1 MNAALG
7 EASIDLEPDRSRQ
20 FSLLLIEAVKV
31 FCSEFESCGDMEQVS
46 GLCGLIEGSLV
57 LLDVRDHVRRP
68 PLLHPVMDSL
78 GYAPLARHLGT

>member
-1 MNAALG
+1 MRPLVRPQLTLSSTA
-7 EASIDLEPDRSRQ
+7 RQ

-68 PLLHPVMDSL
+68 PFYTGSWIPSTTHRSHVI
-78 GYAPLARHLGT
+78 

>member
-1 MNAALG
+1 MRPLVRPQLTLRPTAR
-7 EASIDLEPDRSRQ
+7 AS